1 MSGDAQNATEE
12 NPERSVRAARLIRR
26 FNTLNEEEAE
36 ELARLIRQYGN
47 LTSLAEEGKRTLAV
61 HPGGRDDLHTLE
73 ILHARLTAGAY
84 TPELATILAAGAS
97 TRSTSAAAADE
108 IEAATRHVDHT
119 LDKVSSLLGDGD
131 LHEAE
136 QQLTELLQNLVDTT
150 LTLPEELGV
159 LFARGLIDLWA
170 DDPVW
175 QRACGN
181 KDIR

>member
-1 MSGDAQNATEE
+1 MSGDTRNTTEE
-12 NPERSVRAARLIRR
+12 SPARAARASRLLRL
-26 FNTLNEEEAE
+26 FNTLNEEEAS

-47 LTSLAEEGKRTLAV
+47 LTSLAEDGKRTLAA
-61 HPGGRDDLHTLE
+61 HPGDRDDLHTLE
-73 ILHARLTAGAY
+73 ILHTRLTVGAY

-97 TRSTSAAAADE
+97 IRGTSSDAADE
-108 IEAATRHVDHT
+108 IDVATRHIDHT
-119 LDKVSSLLGDGD
+119 LDKVSSALGDGD

-136 QQLTELLQNLVDTT
+136 QQLTKLLQNLADAT

-175 QRACGN
+175 QRACGDADN
-181 KDIR
+181 S